1 MHVDSQGHG
10 LSRLNAVEINGA
22 WVFVK
27 WRWQGQL
34 ATCWIVSLEKSLL
47 LSYGGGVVI
56 CRPYIFLDFGDYV
69 FKEAVNQKLGRL
81 VLYLYTILAN
91 CRGIMIS
98 GLFLGLI
105 N

>member
-1 MHVDSQGHG
+1 MHVDSRGHG

-47 LSYGGGVVI
+47 LSYGGGGDL
-56 CRPYIFLDFGDYV
+56 PPLYIF
-69 FKEAVNQKLGRL
+69 RL
-81 VLYLYTILAN
+81 W
-91 CRGIMIS
+91 
-98 GLFLGLI
+98 
-105 N
+105 